1 MNTPRIIPVASIFR
15 SVYSAY
21 IDRYTYEHLTAIM
34 DDVML
39 MIIEPIVGCY
49 ADVLIENDRQQA
61 YADVKAQLDA
71 DGCPLES
78 IYTDITGNNSEQ
90 KELLRLIRKTVASIA
105 VAEGMRRH
113 YVKMKG
119 GRVVYD
125 DESTS
130 DQDTMSVQPKAEE
143 LGIVDHANTL
153 SAQRYIHQIETYIE
167 KNMDELPG
175 IEDCLPEPTP
185 EEEES
190 CPARGCSDE
199 TSGVAF
205 TL

>member
-1 MNTPRIIPVASIFR
+1 MNTPRIIPLASIFR

-34 DDVML
+34 DDIML

-49 ADVLIENDRQQA
+49 ADVLIKNDRQQA
-61 YADVKAQLDA
+61 YADVKTELEGQD
-71 DGCPLES
+71 CPLTT

-130 DQDTMSVQPKAEE
+130 DQDTMSVQPKSEE
-143 LGIVDHANTL
+143 LGVVDHANTL
-153 SAQRYIHQIETYIE
+153 SAQRYIHQIETFIE
-167 KNMDELPG
+167 NNMEELPG
-175 IEDCLPEPTP
+175 IEDCLPAP
-185 EEEES
+185 EETEEES

-199 TSGVAF
+199 PSGAAF